1 MKTSASPA
9 PRSESSP
16 APAGGNFPPS
26 NLPQDGGD
34 TKIDNSDQ
42 FQEAISLI
50 EKIKL
55 RYADKNASVFKE
67 FLEILQN
74 YQKIQSGDATAEQ
87 ATENVQDWF

>member
-1 MKTSASPA
+1 MIQND
-9 PRSESSP
+9 E
-16 APAGGNFPPS
+16 
-26 NLPQDGGD
+26 
-34 TKIDNSDQ
+34 Q

-74 YQKIQSGDATAEQ
+74 YQKIQSGDATADQ
-87 ATENVQDWF
+87 ASEHVQGWYKFDIYNSCQGR